1 MRKNEGVRPCKSCKK
16 FLVSKS
22 RKSYGEKVKLGY
34 LLRRTVG
41 LAGLQQQGTQR
52 AVLCVPLFSFSH
64 QHDKQKSSPGFCAF
78 SISGYP
84 MLKERAD
91 RLGRKKSCRSAE
103 HSVSR
108 TPP

>member
-16 FLVSKS
+16 ILVSKS

-78 SISGYP
+78 SIGS
-84 MLKERAD
+84 LETKNH
-91 RLGRKKSCRSAE
+91 RLGRWGEKLIAIKILQ
-103 HSVSR
+103 
-108 TPP
+108 